1 LYTPLLYAVDKEII
15 YDNYL
20 VKFESCALLCSHKVY
35 DGDEPSLMGDP
46 KISRFHERS
55 NPVLP
60 QLTNEKS
67 IAITGFSHMSCNL
80 AYNLAS
86 KNVDVIL
93 LAPADRLLK
102 NILPPYLSEQILEE
116 LSKAGVSVKFNKVVE
131 FIEPIKSKIRIEC
144 EDGEVVR
151 VDKAILTSLSYENY
165 VMAPE
170 LEIDP
175 NNGGYS
181 VNNEFY
187 AQQGIYVTGDAA
199 SYYDYHLGR
208 RRSDF
213 TSHALISATFAATN
227 MSANE
232 RIQYLY
238 QPSVKGRIGEIKFEA
253 IGITELRPDI
263 QTYGI
268 FEEKDPTKGIVYYLR
283 KGQVIGILFWNI
295 SGKIPEAVTLL
306 NKSQI
311 FEFSDEILRQ
321 IQL

>member
-1 LYTPLLYAVDKEII
+1 LYTPLLYAIDKEII
-15 YDNYL
+15 YDNYV

-35 DGDEPSLMGDP
+35 DGDEPSLIGEA
-46 KISRFHERS
+46 KITRFHERS
-55 NPVLP
+55 NPAIP

-67 IAITGFSHMSCNL
+67 IAITGSSHMSCYL
-80 AYNLAS
+80 AYNFAS
-86 KNVDVIL
+86 ENVDVIL
-93 LAPADRLLK
+93 LSRADRLLK

-116 LSKAGVSVKFNKVVE
+116 LTKAGVSVKFNKIVE
-131 FIEPIKSKIRIEC
+131 YIEPVKSKISIEC
-144 EDGEVVR
+144 EDGEVIR
-151 VDKAILTSLSYENY
+151 VDKAILASLNYDNY

-175 NNGGYS
+175 NNGGYT

-199 SYYDYHLGR
+199 SYYDFHLGR
-208 RRSDF
+208 RRSDY

-238 QPSVKGRIGEIKFEA
+238 QPSVKGRIGGITFEA
-253 IGITELRPDI
+253 IGITELKSDI

-268 FEEKDPTKGIVYYLR
+268 FDEKDTKKGIVYYIR
-283 KGQVIGILFWNI
+283 NGQVIGILFWNI
-295 SGKIPEAVTLL
+295 SGKIPEAVTLI

-311 FEFSDEILRQ
+311 FEFSDEILQQ